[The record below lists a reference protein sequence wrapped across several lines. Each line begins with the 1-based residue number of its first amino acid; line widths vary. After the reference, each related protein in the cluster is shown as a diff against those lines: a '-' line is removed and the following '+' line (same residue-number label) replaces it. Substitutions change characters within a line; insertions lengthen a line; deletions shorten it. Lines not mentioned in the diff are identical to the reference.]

1 MEQFKSR
8 SFYAVGW
15 QQGDFIIS
23 LGLLWTSHQT
33 LFFFLHIRCICLC
46 LRCPFKDPM
55 RKQSDKMHYKRYY
68 KHKLVIC
75 SNNPSRPQT
84 CQLLETKMVQ
94 RIEENMNGNKIL
106 HFVSIW
112 RENFLQICNS
122 LLKCNCFPHIII
134 SDEHLSL
141 CIALWKIKRFSKD
154 V

>member
-8 SFYAVGW
+8 SIYAVGW
-15 QQGDFIIS
+15 QQGDFVIS
-23 LGLLWTSHQT
+23 VRLLRTSHQT
-33 LFFFLHIRCICLC
+33 LFFFFTLDVYVYAWGVH
-46 LRCPFKDPM
+46 LRILWGNSLIKT
-55 RKQSDKMHYKRYY
+55 HY

-84 CQLLETKMVQ
+84 YQLLETKMVQ

-106 HFVSIW
+106 HFESIW

-122 LLKCNCFPHIII
+122 LLKGNCFTHIII